1 MKTSKATPTIRLNKY
16 LANHGLAARRD
27 IESLLKVKTVTINGK
42 KALEPGIRLD
52 PTKDIVMV
60 NGEPIAMPEFV
71 YLMVNKPT
79 GVISTVTDER
89 YRKTVISLVDT
100 KERLYPVG
108 RLDQDSSGL
117 MLLTNDGELTNRLT
131 HPRYHIPKTYHV
143 IVRGEVNENKLKR
156 FTTGITLEDGKT
168 APSQASVLETKG
180 DYTTLKI
187 ILHEGR
193 KRQIRRMCEVLHL
206 NVIELQR
213 VKMGPLVLG
222 DLALGKSRKLT
233 DEEINALK
241 DAAFKTNN

>member
-1 MKTSKATPTIRLNKY
+1 M
-16 LANHGLAARRD
+16 GLGARRD
-27 IESLLKVKTVTINGK
+27 IESFLKTQKVTINGVR
-42 KALEPGIRLD
+42 ATEPGIRLD
-52 PTKDIVMV
+52 PKKDTLLV
-60 NGEPIAMPEFV
+60 NEKSIAQPDFI

-143 IVRGEVNENKLKR
+143 IVRGEITEAKLKK
-156 FTTGITLEDGKT
+156 FTTGIILEDGKT
-168 APSQASVLETKG
+168 APAQASVIESNC
-180 DYTTLKI
+180 DYTTVKI

-206 NVIELQR
+206 TVIELKR
-213 VKMGPLVLG
+213 VKMGSLMLG
-222 DLALGKSRKLT
+222 ELPVGKSRELT
-233 DEEINALK
+233 TEEIHALK
-241 DAAFKTNN
+241 EVAFGK